1 MTQLDPR
8 VPTGAPPPP
17 DGGPGGSPRRETG
30 FNWRISAG
38 MFVGL
43 AILFGVLFGL
53 RVLHIFPPEPGQDA
67 EIAAARATQAALGTQ
82 EALAPRPTV
91 VVGSVPAAATSAVQ
105 VRPAATPA
113 TAQQSAP
120 TAAPEVQTPVP
131 ITVPTTQPV
140 ITAKPAPTLE
150 ATTAPT
156 VQSNPTEV
164 QAAPTPVQANLPADQ
179 AAAIVQGYS
188 NYWTVRVNALR
199 DPDPANPDLENV
211 MVGAELSRA
220 QQLLSGYQQ
229 QGTAYESDVKHQI
242 WITQASPDVATV
254 VDRYVATSVK
264 VQPTSLEPVTPGSA
278 PNVERLTTTFS
289 LQNIGGTWK
298 VVDQRG
304 GG

>member
-1 MTQLDPR
+1 
-8 VPTGAPPPP
+8 
-17 DGGPGGSPRRETG
+17 
-30 FNWRISAG
+30 

-91 VVGSVPAAATSAVQ
+91 AVGSAPAAATSAVQ

-140 ITAKPAPTLE
+140 IAAKPAPTLE

-199 DPDPANPDLENV
+199 DPDPANPDLESV
-211 MVGAELSRA
+211 MVGTELSRA

>member
-8 VPTGAPPPP
+8 VPAGAPPPP
-17 DGGPGGSPRRETG
+17 DGGPGAPRRETG

-91 VVGSVPAAATSAVQ
+91 AVGSAPAAATSAVQ

-113 TAQQSAP
+113 TAQQPAP
-120 TAAPEVQTPVP
+120 TAAPEVQTPAP

-140 ITAKPAPTLE
+140 IAATPAATLE

-164 QAAPTPVQANLPADQ
+164 QAEPTPVQAILPADL

-199 DPDPANPDLENV
+199 DPDPANPDLESV
-211 MVGAELSRA
+211 MVGTELSRA

-242 WITQASPDVATV
+242 WITQASPDIATV

>member
-1 MTQLDPR
+1 
-8 VPTGAPPPP
+8 
-17 DGGPGGSPRRETG
+17 
-30 FNWRISAG
+30 
-38 MFVGL
+38 
-43 AILFGVLFGL
+43 
-53 RVLHIFPPEPGQDA
+53 
-67 EIAAARATQAALGTQ
+67 
-82 EALAPRPTV
+82 
-91 VVGSVPAAATSAVQ
+91 
-105 VRPAATPA
+105 
-113 TAQQSAP
+113 
-120 TAAPEVQTPVP
+120 
-131 ITVPTTQPV
+131 
-140 ITAKPAPTLE
+140 
-150 ATTAPT
+150 

-199 DPDPANPDLENV
+199 DPDPANPDLESV
-211 MVGAELSRA
+211 MVGTELSRA

-242 WITQASPDVATV
+242 WITQASPDVATI